1 MKKIILFIVI
11 ILVFVIAISYSAY
24 FKDFLAVLDE
34 KKVYKIEN
42 IKTTE
47 INTLDEFEFFENG
60 IISYNNQKMVYTDL
74 NNKILWENET
84 TEFSNKVFIA
94 DNYIFRQTG
103 HNITVMDKNNQQF
116 VIAEIDGNIINVS
129 RENGKTGVIVKGSGQ
144 TLFIINENNE
154 VVVDNKEFKDIITGL
169 SISDKSEA
177 YSLTTLTFV
186 NGAPVNTLYFNLIDD
201 VELWSA
207 SIENEILIKTKVINN
222 NVIAIGTENIYFYNN
237 NGKLMWKN
245 SIYNKIIDYDISHE
259 NQKINILL
267 EKDNSD
273 ELISY
278 NFEGKVIEI
287 QEAPSAVTDLKIF
300 VNKILV
306 YNNNEIYLLHSNKA
320 DKIFED
326 NENIYDIS
334 IEGNTI
340 YILFKNKIIKG
351 QIK

>member
-11 ILVFVIAISYSAY
+11 ILVFIIAILYSTY
-24 FKDFLAVLDE
+24 GKEFLSILDE
-34 KKVYKIEN
+34 KKIYKVEN
-42 IKTTE
+42 IKTTN
-47 INTLDEFEFFENG
+47 INTLNEFKFFDRG
-60 IISYNNQKMVYTDL
+60 IISYNNQKIVYMDFD
-74 NNKILWENET
+74 NKILWENET
-84 TEFSNKVFIA
+84 NEFSNKIFVA
-94 DNYIFRQTG
+94 ENYIFRQAD
-103 HNITVMDKNNQQF
+103 HSITVLDKNNQQF

-129 RENGKTGVIVKGSGQ
+129 RENGKTGIVVKDNGQ
-144 TLFIINENNE
+144 TLFILNGNNE

-177 YSLTTLTFV
+177 YSLITLTFE
-186 NGAPVNTLYFNLIDD
+186 NGNPINTLYFNLIED

-207 SIENEILIKTKVINN
+207 LIENEILIKTKVINN
-222 NVIAIGTENIYFYNN
+222 NVIAIGTGNIYFYNN

-245 SIYNKIIDYDISHE
+245 SIYNKILDYEISVE
-259 NQKINILL
+259 NQRINLL
-267 EKDNSD
+267 FEKDSSV

-287 QEAPSAVTDLKIF
+287 QEVPSAITKLKIF
-300 VNKILV
+300 DNKMLV
-306 YNNNEIYLLHSNKA
+306 YNNNTIYLLHSNKA

-326 NENIYDIS
+326 SENIYDIS
-334 IEGNTI
+334 MEGSNI